1 VKKSTFFRIGQL
13 VAWAT
18 YAFSEHI
25 GVVILR
31 NAVTKDL
38 YVQLAKKRF
47 SATTAIE
54 ILRPA
59 WNGELR
65 MTVTAF

>member
-1 VKKSTFFRIGQL
+1 MPAGVF
-13 VAWAT
+13 

-31 NAVTKDL
+31 NNACSLSRVTKDL
-38 YVQLAKKRF
+38 YVQLAEKRS

-54 ILRPA
+54 ILRTA
-59 WNGELR
+59 WNGGLR
-65 MTVTAF
+65 MTISAF